1 MATGK
6 VRIFELAKE
15 LGLSSKDLIGLFE
28 RLGLEAKNQLS
39 VVDDPIADLVRGVL
53 LGGSSNKGAAKAAA
67 GGATAVAPPPPAPAP
82 AKAPSAARPATPAP
96 APAPAE
102 PVPTLKRVTSAPRRT
117 AKTATAAAATAA
129 PGAASAQASAVAV
142 PSANESFPASEP
154 DAEAPQIAA
163 AAGKA
168 VAAGATTVSGAP
180 DAVAA
185 KPVSASVPLSE
196 AASPLVTPLPN
207 GEAAAVA
214 APDSA
219 SGASAPLAPAVTA
232 AAIAAESAETDASD
246 ATVPGGGNGATGTG
260 SARPASPAPRIVGT
274 PRPRAPGS
282 PAPRLVG
289 SPPPRLV
296 GSPPPRQAPA
306 GNTPMPPKTRLP
318 AAAVD
323 NTPVPTLRPVPAG
336 QSSIVAPRPPA
347 PPAQPPTNGIAAS
360 ASPGPQTGMPGRPG
374 VAPRPGQLGAPGQ
387 GYRPQVPAPPPQAGA
402 PGAPIGR
409 RPVGNGPFRP
419 LTPPAGGAAG
429 GGARPFTPRP
439 PGAPG
444 APLTQGGPT
453 PSSGGGGPRGPQ
465 GRGGDRDRNGAKKD
479 RETEMLLEK
488 ERQRKK
494 RGGSLEA
501 PVASTTLETIEIP
514 DVLTVQELATSMI
527 IPAKDVIKELIKMGT
542 MATINQNIPATVA
555 QNVAKKFG
563 FNAVIKEAGEEV
575 VVEQEEDRPE
585 LLSTR
590 PPVVTVLGHVD
601 HGKTSLLDRIRSA
614 SVAAG
619 EAGGITQRIGA
630 YTVDRGDQKVTFID
644 TPGHEAFTAMR
655 ARGAKVTDVA
665 ILVVAAD
672 DGVMPQT
679 LEAISHIKAAG
690 VPIVVA
696 INKMDKEDAQPD
708 RVKSQLSEQG
718 LQPVEWGGKTEMV
731 HVSARTGEGIDQL
744 LETVLLEAELRDLKA
759 NKTRRAQGV
768 VIESA
773 LDKGR
778 GAVATVL
785 IQNGTL
791 RAGDVVVV
799 GSAFGKIRALV
810 DDKGKQVKKAGPSIP
825 VEIMGLSEVPSAGDT
840 LMVVSDERVAREAA
854 AKRST
859 RRKDVAI
866 AATNGPRVSLETFM
880 NTPADGARKNL
891 NLILKADGQGAV
903 EALRSRLEGL
913 SNAEVDL
920 RVIYAGVGAIT
931 PNDVNLASA
940 SNAVL
945 IGFNIRPDETVKRLS
960 ENEQVDI
967 RFYNVIYDVEN
978 DLKKA
983 MLGMLA
989 PKFREVILG
998 RAEVREV
1005 FKVSKVGTIAGCYVQ
1020 SGKLTRNAKVRI
1032 LRDSAVVFESELESL
1047 RRFKDDVKEV
1057 AENFECGVQI
1067 AKFSDLKEGD
1077 VIEAFTSE
1085 LVAPEAVPA

>member
-1 MATGK
+1 MASGK

-15 LGLSSKDLIGLFE
+15 LGLSSKELIGLFE

-39 VVDDPIADLVRGVL
+39 VVDDKVADLVRGVL
-53 LGGSSNKGAAKAAA
+53 LGGGSKGASKATQATSAA
-67 GGATAVAPPPPAPAP
+67 SGGVAVAPPPPPVVDTMAPAAASEPEPSAPAKSASAAASPPALPSPAVPSSSTVSEPPEKALPAAVTAPVASAAVAGNGAPVVAPRSETSAADPLSVGSTPVRFSSPAPRLAPPRPAP
-82 AKAPSAARPATPAP
+82 ATGNPTPA
-96 APAPAE
+96 
-102 PVPTLKRVTSAPRRT
+102 
-117 AKTATAAAATAA
+117 AT
-129 PGAASAQASAVAV
+129 
-142 PSANESFPASEP
+142 
-154 DAEAPQIAA
+154 
-163 AAGKA
+163 
-168 VAAGATTVSGAP
+168 
-180 DAVAA
+180 
-185 KPVSASVPLSE
+185 
-196 AASPLVTPLPN
+196 
-207 GEAAAVA
+207 
-214 APDSA
+214 A
-219 SGASAPLAPAVTA
+219 SGASAVPSVDSSAAVAATTPMTDETVVSTPATDGDPTV
-232 AAIAAESAETDASD
+232 ESAVE
-246 ATVPGGGNGATGTG
+246 
-260 SARPASPAPRIVGT
+260 PAPRLVGG
-274 PRPRAPGS
+274 PASRLVGS

-289 SPPPRLV
+289 GPAPRLI
-296 GSPPPRQAPA
+296 GSPAPRLAPGA
-306 GNTPMPPKTRLP
+306 QPVRTRP
-318 AAAVD
+318 AAGID
-323 NTPVPTLRPVPAG
+323 GPIPTLRPVPQG
-336 QSSIVAPRPPA
+336 QSTIAAPRPVA
-347 PPAQPPTNGIAAS
+347 PDGDIAA
-360 ASPGPQTGMPGRPG
+360 ADPGAQTGMPGRPG

-387 GYRPQVPAPPPQAGA
+387 PFRPGQPGVPVR
-402 PGAPIGR
+402 PGAPIPGR

-419 LTPPAGGAAG
+419 LAPPAGGMPDVG
-429 GGARPFTPRP
+429 PRPFTPRP
-439 PGAPG
+439 PGTPAAPG
-444 APLTQGGPT
+444 APGSGGPS
-453 PSSGGGGPRGPQ
+453 PSSGGPRGPQ
-465 GRGGDRDRNGAKKD
+465 PRGRGGDHSGGKRD

-488 ERQRKK
+488 ERRRKK
-494 RGGSLEA
+494 NGGDRVQ
-501 PVASTTLETIEIP
+501 VATSTLETIEIP

-527 IPAKDVIKELIKMGT
+527 VPAKDVIKELIKMGT
-542 MATINQNIPATVA
+542 MATINQNIPATTA

-585 LLSTR
+585 LLTSR

-601 HGKTSLLDRIRSA
+601 HGKTSLLDKIRSA
-614 SVAAG
+614 NVASG

-630 YTVDRGDQKVTFID
+630 YTVERNDQKVTFID

-696 INKMDKEDAQPD
+696 INKMDREDAAPD

-718 LQPVEWGGKTEMV
+718 LQPVDWGGKVEMV
-731 HVSARTGEGIDQL
+731 QVSARTGDGIDAL

-785 IQNGTL
+785 VQNGTL
-791 RAGDVVVV
+791 RTGDIVVV

-825 VEIMGLSEVPSAGDT
+825 VEIMGLSEVPNAGDS

-866 AATNGPRVSLETFM
+866 AATSGPRVSLESFM
-880 NTPADGARKNL
+880 ATGVDGGRKSL

-903 EALRSRLEGL
+903 EALRSRVEGL
-913 SNAEVDL
+913 SNAEADI
-920 RVIYAGVGAIT
+920 RVILAGVGAIT

-940 SNAVL
+940 SNGVL
-945 IGFNIRPDETVKRLS
+945 IGFNIRPDETVKRLA
-960 ENEQVDI
+960 ENEQVDL
-967 RFYNVIYDVEN
+967 RFYTVIYDVEN

-983 MLGMLA
+983 LIGMLA

-1057 AENFECGVQI
+1057 AENYECGVQI
-1067 AKFSDLKEGD
+1067 AKFSDLKNGD
-1077 VIEAFTSE
+1077 VIEAYTSE
-1085 LVAPEAVPA
+1085 LVAPELVAN

>member
-53 LGGSSNKGAAKAAA
+53 LGGSSGKAGAKAA
-67 GGATAVAPPPPAPAP
+67 GGTAVAEPPPLAPPRKARAP
-82 AKAPSAARPATPAP
+82 RPAAPEAPPEPVVTLKPVSGTVKRAPKSAPVRVEEPA
-96 APAPAE
+96 AIVAE
-102 PVPTLKRVTSAPRRT
+102 PVVTQAPVEEPPAIEPAAVVAEPAAPARPPSPAPR
-117 AKTATAAAATAA
+117 
-129 PGAASAQASAVAV
+129 VV
-142 PSANESFPASEP
+142 
-154 DAEAPQIAA
+154 
-163 AAGKA
+163 
-168 VAAGATTVSGAP
+168 
-180 DAVAA
+180 
-185 KPVSASVPLSE
+185 
-196 AASPLVTPLPN
+196 
-207 GEAAAVA
+207 
-214 APDSA
+214 
-219 SGASAPLAPAVTA
+219 
-232 AAIAAESAETDASD
+232 
-246 ATVPGGGNGATGTG
+246 
-260 SARPASPAPRIVGT
+260 ASPAPRAPAAARPAAAPMP
-274 PRPRAPGS
+274 PRPR
-282 PAPRLVG
+282 
-289 SPPPRLV
+289 PPV
-296 GSPPPRQAPA
+296 EPPDS
-306 GNTPMPPKTRLP
+306 TPI
-318 AAAVD
+318 
-323 NTPVPTLRPVPAG
+323 PTLRPVPAG
-336 QSSIVAPRPPA
+336 RSTIAPPA
-347 PPAQPPTNGIAAS
+347 RPQPPAQPPNGIAAS
-360 ASPGPQTGMPGRPG
+360 AMPGPQTGLPGRPG
-374 VAPRPGQLGAPGQ
+374 VAPRPGQPGVPGQ
-387 GYRPQVPAPPPQAGA
+387 GYRPPQPGQLQPRPGQTPPP
-402 PGAPIGR
+402 GR
-409 RPVGNGPFRP
+409 RPAANGPFRP
-419 LTPPAGGAAG
+419 LTAPGGP
-429 GGARPFTPRP
+429 RPFTPRP
-439 PGAPG
+439 PGTPSAPG
-444 APLTQGGPT
+444 AAGPT

-465 GRGGDRDRNGAKKD
+465 QRGGDRDRSGNKKD
-479 RETEMLLEK
+479 RETEMLLDK
-488 ERQRKK
+488 ERRRKK
-494 RGGSLEA
+494 SSGGALPATPSA
-501 PVASTTLETIEIP
+501 VLETIEIP

-527 IPAKDVIKELIKMGT
+527 VPAKDVIKELIKMGT
-542 MATINQNIPATVA
+542 MATINQNIPAQTA

-585 LLSTR
+585 LLTSR

-614 SVAAG
+614 NVASG

-679 LEAISHIKAAG
+679 REAISHIKAAN

-708 RVKSQLSEQG
+708 RVKSQLSEEG
-718 LQPVEWGGKTEMV
+718 LQPVDWGGKTEMV
-731 HVSARTGEGIDQL
+731 QVSARTGEGIDQL
-744 LETVLLEAELRDLKA
+744 IETVLLEAELRDLKA
-759 NKTRRAQGV
+759 NKQRRAQGV

-785 IQNGTL
+785 VQNGTL
-791 RAGDVVVV
+791 RVGDVVVV
-799 GSAFGKIRALV
+799 GGAYGKIRALV

-825 VEIMGLSEVPSAGDT
+825 VEIMGLSDVPSAGDA

-854 AKRST
+854 AKRAT

-866 AATNGPRVSLETFM
+866 AATSGPRISLESFM
-880 NTPADGARKNL
+880 STPADGGNKTL

-903 EALRSRLEGL
+903 EALRSRVEGL
-913 SNAEVDL
+913 SNAEVDI

-945 IGFNIRPDETVKRLS
+945 IGFNIRPDETVKRLA
-960 ENEQVDI
+960 ENEQVDL
-967 RFYNVIYDVEN
+967 RFYSVIYDVEN

-983 MLGMLA
+983 LIGMLA
-989 PKFREVILG
+989 PKFREIILG

-1047 RRFKDDVKEV
+1047 RRFKDDVREV

-1067 AKFSDLKEGD
+1067 ARFSDLKNGD

-1085 LVAPEAVPA
+1085 LVAPEPVPA

>member
-1 MATGK
+1 VQPSCGRAGFEKDDMATGK

-53 LGGSSNKGAAKAAA
+53 LGGSGKGAALKSSGGGTAVASPPVEAPAVTKSDPPPVARAPKAAA
-67 GGATAVAPPPPAPAP
+67 SAPE
-82 AKAPSAARPATPAP
+82 
-96 APAPAE
+96 E
-102 PVPTLKRVTSAPRRT
+102 PVPTLKPVTAAPRRAKASPAADAAPAAVAAAEQVPPAAVAAAATNGVAPLAGSPAEAT
-117 AKTATAAAATAA
+117 APPVDTAAAASPDVADPA
-129 PGAASAQASAVAV
+129 P
-142 PSANESFPASEP
+142 
-154 DAEAPQIAA
+154 
-163 AAGKA
+163 
-168 VAAGATTVSGAP
+168 
-180 DAVAA
+180 
-185 KPVSASVPLSE
+185 SE
-196 AASPLVTPLPN
+196 A
-207 GEAAAVA
+207 
-214 APDSA
+214 
-219 SGASAPLAPAVTA
+219 
-232 AAIAAESAETDASD
+232 
-246 ATVPGGGNGATGTG
+246 
-260 SARPASPAPRIVGT
+260 PASPAPRIVSSPA
-274 PRPRAPGS
+274 PRIVAS
-282 PAPRLVG
+282 PAPRLAPPAARPAAG
-289 SPPPRLV
+289 TNGAPARPPAAPPR
-296 GSPPPRQAPA
+296 PAPA
-306 GNTPMPPKTRLP
+306 ATPMPPRPRPPSAPIDT
-318 AAAVD
+318 
-323 NTPVPTLRPVPAG
+323 TPVPTLRPVPAG
-336 QSSIVAPRPPA
+336 KSSIITPRPIVA
-347 PPAQPPTNGIAAS
+347 PAQPPNGVAAS
-360 ASPGPQTGMPGRPG
+360 ASPGPQTGLPGRPG
-374 VAPRPGQLGAPGQ
+374 VAPRPGQPGVPGQ
-387 GYRPQVPAPPPQAGA
+387 GYRPAQPGQLPPRPGVPGA
-402 PGAPIGR
+402 PGAPGAPVVR
-409 RPVGNGPFRP
+409 RPAGNGPFRP
-419 LTPPAGGAAG
+419 LTPPSGP
-429 GGARPFTPRP
+429 RPFVPRP
-439 PGAPG
+439 PGSGGTPLTPPG
-444 APLTQGGPT
+444 AGPA

-465 GRGGDRDRNGAKKD
+465 PRGGDRDRNGAKKD

-488 ERQRKK
+488 ERRRKK
-494 RGGSLEA
+494 NGSLDSA
-501 PVASTTLETIEIP
+501 PSVASAVLETIEIP

-527 IPAKDVIKELIKMGT
+527 VPAKDVIKELIKIGT
-542 MATINQNIPATVA
+542 MATINQNIPAQTA

-575 VVEQEEDRPE
+575 VVEQEEDKPE
-585 LLSTR
+585 LLTSR

-601 HGKTSLLDRIRSA
+601 HGKTSLLDRIRHA
-614 SVAAG
+614 SVASG

-630 YTVDRGDQKVTFID
+630 YTVDRNDQKITFID
-644 TPGHEAFTAMR
+644 TPGHEAFTQMR

-731 HVSARTGEGIDQL
+731 HVSARTGDGIDQL
-744 LETVLLEAELRDLKA
+744 LETVLLEAELKDLKA
-759 NKTRRAQGV
+759 NKMRRAQGV

-785 IQNGTL
+785 VQNGTL

-866 AATNGPRVSLETFM
+866 AATSGPRISLESFM
-880 NTPADGARKNL
+880 ATAGGGNKTL

-903 EALRSRLEGL
+903 EALRSRVEGL
-913 SNAEVDL
+913 SNVEVDI

-945 IGFNIRPDETVKRLS
+945 IGFNIRPDETVKRLA

-983 MLGMLA
+983 LIGMLA

-1057 AENFECGVQI
+1057 AENFECGVQV
-1067 AKFSDLKEGD
+1067 ARFADLKTGD

-1085 LVAPEAVPA
+1085 LVAPEPVPA

>member
-1 MATGK
+1 MASGK

-15 LGLSSKDLIGLFE
+15 LGLSSKDLIGLFDK
-28 RLGLEAKNQLS
+28 LGFQAKNQLS
-39 VVDDPIADLVRGVL
+39 VVEDPIADLVRGVL
-53 LGGSSNKGAAKAAA
+53 LGASGNKA
-67 GGATAVAPPPPAPAP
+67 GTKPAVA
-82 AKAPSAARPATPAP
+82 SAART
-96 APAPAE
+96 
-102 PVPTLKRVTSAPRRT
+102 
-117 AKTATAAAATAA
+117 
-129 PGAASAQASAVAV
+129 
-142 PSANESFPASEP
+142 
-154 DAEAPQIAA
+154 
-163 AAGKA
+163 
-168 VAAGATTVSGAP
+168 
-180 DAVAA
+180 
-185 KPVSASVPLSE
+185 
-196 AASPLVTPLPN
+196 
-207 GEAAAVA
+207 
-214 APDSA
+214 
-219 SGASAPLAPAVTA
+219 AVTA
-232 AAIAAESAETDASD
+232 APSPVERAKKPATKPSPESAAVESVPTLRPVTSPARRGAKPAAAVHDTGVDVHETVGPAASAPDVLADSATPAAAAAESADSAK
-246 ATVPGGGNGATGTG
+246 
-260 SARPASPAPRIVGT
+260 ARPHVPSSPAPRIVGSPK
-274 PRPRAPGS
+274 PRGDASAAERNGHTALPPKPHPAS
-282 PAPRLVG
+282 PADD
-289 SPPPRLV
+289 
-296 GSPPPRQAPA
+296 
-306 GNTPMPPKTRLP
+306 TPI
-318 AAAVD
+318 
-323 NTPVPTLRPVPAG
+323 PTLRPVPRG
-336 QSSIVAPRPPA
+336 SSSIVPPA
-347 PPAQPPTNGIAAS
+347 RPVQPPPNGVAAS
-360 ASPGPQTGMPGRPG
+360 ASPGPQVGMPGRPG
-374 VAPRPGQLGAPGQ
+374 VAPRPGQPGVPGL
-387 GYRPQVPAPPPQAGA
+387 GYRPPQQGQAPPRAGQ
-402 PGAPIGR
+402 PGAAPIR
-409 RPVGNGPFRP
+409 RPAGNGPFRP
-419 LTPPAGGAAG
+419 LAPPGP
-429 GGARPFTPRP
+429 RPFTPRA

-444 APLTQGGPT
+444 NAPGAPGTQGPA
-453 PSSGGGGPRGPQ
+453 PSSGSGGPRGGGST
-465 GRGGDRDRNGAKKD
+465 GRGGDRDRAGAKKD

-494 RGGSLEA
+494 RGSLDAA
-501 PVASTTLETIEIP
+501 PAVPPTVLETIEIP

-527 IPAKDVIKELIKMGT
+527 IPAKDVIKELIKIGV
-542 MATINQNIPATVA
+542 MATINQNIPAETA
-555 QNVAKKFG
+555 QNIARKFG

-575 VVEQEEDRPE
+575 IVEQEEDKPE
-585 LLSTR
+585 LMTPR
-590 PPVVTVLGHVD
+590 APVVTVLGHVD
-601 HGKTSLLDRIRSA
+601 HGKTSLLDKIRSA
-614 SVAAG
+614 SVASG

-630 YTVDRGDQKVTFID
+630 YTVEKDDHKITFID

-679 LEAISHIKAAG
+679 IEAISHIKAAN

-718 LQPVEWGGKTEMV
+718 LQPVDWGGKTEMV
-731 HVSARTGEGIDQL
+731 PVSARTGDGIDQL

-759 NKTRRAQGV
+759 NKNRRAAGV

-773 LDKGR
+773 LDRGR

-791 RAGDVVVV
+791 RVGDVVVV
-799 GSAFGKIRALV
+799 GSAYGKIRALV

-840 LMVVSDERVAREAA
+840 LMVVSDDRVAREAA

-866 AATNGPRVSLETFM
+866 AATSGPRVSLETFM
-880 NTPADGARKNL
+880 ATPADGGKKTL

-903 EALRSRLEGL
+903 EALRSRVESL
-913 SNAEVDL
+913 STVEVDV
-920 RVIYAGVGAIT
+920 RVILAGVGAIT

-945 IGFNIRPDETVKRLS
+945 IGFNVRTDETVKRLS

-989 PKFREVILG
+989 PKFREVVLG

-1047 RRFKDDVKEV
+1047 RRFKDDVREV

-1067 AKFSDLKEGD
+1067 ARFSDLKQGD
-1077 VIEAFTSE
+1077 VIEAYTSE
-1085 LVAPEAVPA
+1085 LVAPEPVLA